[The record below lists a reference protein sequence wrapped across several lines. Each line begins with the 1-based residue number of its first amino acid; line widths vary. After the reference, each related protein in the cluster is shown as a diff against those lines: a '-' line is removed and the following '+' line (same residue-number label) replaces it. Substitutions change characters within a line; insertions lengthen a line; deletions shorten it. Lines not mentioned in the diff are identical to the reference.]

1 MKACVILHNMILA
14 DERSSNLPH
23 IVNEDWPGLRDPP
36 VNNIAEMMDAYTY
49 ITNKDTC
56 FQLRDD
62 LVEHIWQMKGTAGW
76 DD

>member
-1 MKACVILHNMILA
+1 MILA

-56 FQLRDD
+56 FQFRDD
-62 LVEHIWQMKGTAGW
+62 LVEHIWQMKGIAGW